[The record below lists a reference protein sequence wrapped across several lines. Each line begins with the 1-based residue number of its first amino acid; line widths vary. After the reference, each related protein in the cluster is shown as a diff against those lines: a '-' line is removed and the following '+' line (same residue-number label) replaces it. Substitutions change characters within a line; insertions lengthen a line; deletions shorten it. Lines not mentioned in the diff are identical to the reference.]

1 MGGQVSS
8 GTTER
13 WGPGRSPGVCSL
25 RGMQSPFF
33 TNAVLVLEL
42 GAFPSPQSLG
52 QSRAPRPDPAQSN
65 SHTPSQLPTHS
76 SPAPLCSPFSLPPL
90 LPLPRTCP
98 GVLGSALKGTG
109 QTLPILLL
117 LPSTHCLAASLPKPL
132 VPTIVPSLGD
142 SPPPAQQPQGWAGAI
157 FSLGTELILTH
168 RQGTWGRA
176 VGLGGGREGPVQ
188 ESWTWGKGGG
198 S

>member
-42 GAFPSPQSLG
+42 GAFPSPQTLG
-52 QSRAPRPDPAQSN
+52 QGRAPRPDPAQSN

-109 QTLPILLL
+109 QTHPHPPPPPFNALFGNLTPQTPGSHHRPLPRG
-117 LPSTHCLAASLPKPL
+117 LPSPSPAAS
-132 VPTIVPSLGD
+132 
-142 SPPPAQQPQGWAGAI
+142 
-157 FSLGTELILTH
+157 
-168 RQGTWGRA
+168 
-176 VGLGGGREGPVQ
+176 GLGRGYF
-188 ESWTWGKGGG
+188 
-198 S
+198 